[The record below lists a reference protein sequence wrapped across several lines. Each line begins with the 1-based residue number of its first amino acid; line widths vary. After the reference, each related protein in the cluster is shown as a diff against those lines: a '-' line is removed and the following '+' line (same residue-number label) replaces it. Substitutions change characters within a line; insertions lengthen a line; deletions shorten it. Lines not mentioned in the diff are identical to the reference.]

1 MTLRYTPAA
10 VADLRNLRVYLAD
23 EFGATIA
30 QKTITKLIE
39 DIFSLKT
46 FPGLMRPLS
55 DKILRETSYK
65 YFLCGKLS
73 VAILLKENTT
83 ISVLRILDQ
92 RSDTITQ
99 IFVES
104 SSHRE

>member
-10 VADLRNLRVYLAD
+10 VADLRNLRAYLTD
-23 EFGATIA
+23 EFGITVA
-30 QKTITKLIE
+30 QKTIAKLVE
-39 DIFSLKT
+39 DISSLKT

-73 VAILLKENTT
+73 VAILLEENSI

-92 RSDTITQ
+92 RSDTMTQ
-99 IFVES
+99 IFTENS
-104 SSHRE
+104 

>member
-10 VADLRNLRVYLAD
+10 VADLRNLRVYLTD
-23 EFGATIA
+23 EFGATVA

-65 YFLCGKLS
+65 FFS
-73 VAILLKENTT
+73 VGNFQ
-83 ISVLRILDQ
+83 LR
-92 RSDTITQ
+92 
-99 IFVES
+99 FF
-104 SSHRE
+104 